1 MARSKRPHLR
11 GVGFFIAKILEV
23 KKTMRKLLLLFA
35 FLLAGCS
42 LAPTPTPAPV
52 PTATPTPAARYYSK
66 PGKDVVTS
74 LMQQIP
80 QNWVSQSYSEL
91 STDDGVIKEFV
102 LTAVSTGALDKIQVQ
117 DWVIDVVWV
126 YHRNA
131 SVALYPLIVGVQDGG
146 NYIPY
151 YFRYNG
157 QPARDDYLTYLAEH
171 GILERGRILS
181 PFVRDF
187 VDPKTDIDWLACGSD
202 TFCQV
207 GRYMQETYNL
217 DHAVVS
223 GVIGVD
229 NPIPEGWILA
239 WKWDAATDENT
250 LPEYQ
255 KVNLP

>member
-1 MARSKRPHLR
+1 
-11 GVGFFIAKILEV
+11 
-23 KKTMRKLLLLFA
+23 MRKLILVVA

-42 LAPTPTPAPV
+42 LSPTPPPTPTV
-52 PTATPTPAARYYSK
+52 TPTPAARYYSK
-66 PGKDVVTS
+66 PSKDVIAA
-74 LMQQIP
+74 LLQQIP
-80 QNWVSQSYSEL
+80 QKSVSQSYFEIPV
-91 STDDGVIKEFV
+91 DDGIIKEFDIIV
-102 LTAVSTGALDKIQVQ
+102 VSTGALDQIQVR
-117 DWVIDVVWV
+117 DWSVDVVWV

-151 YFRYNG
+151 YFHYNG

-171 GILERGRILS
+171 GILERGRKLY

-229 NPIPEGWILA
+229 NPILAGWALA
-239 WKWDAATDENT
+239 WNWVAATDENT